1 MLERSG
7 RAAFDH
13 TLHAGAASTRM
24 QWYFR
29 ESTELPVAVQR
40 WELPPGGSE
49 GLHSH
54 PGGDTPLEELYILV
68 AGEAVMRVDDDIHPM
83 APGDAVLAPVGSEHD
98 LRNTGPG
105 PAVLIVVWGPPG
117 NGPSWTGFTTWQKS
131 RAAAEQPP
139 PPIRPADDPG

>member
-1 MLERSG
+1 MLEPEG
-7 RAAFDH
+7 GAAFDH
-13 TLHAGAASTRM
+13 TLHAGAAPTRM

-29 ESTELPVAVQR
+29 TETVLPVAVQR

-49 GLHSH
+49 GMHSH
-54 PGGDTPLEELYILV
+54 PRGATALEELYILMR
-68 AGEAVMRVDDDIHPM
+68 GEAVMRVDGDTHPM

-117 NGPSWTGFTTWQKS
+117 TGIDWSGFTSWQKS
-131 RAAAEQPP
+131 RAAAGQPP
-139 PPIRPADDPG
+139 TDDHSNGQP